1 MFAAVL
7 QTAPAPGPAPKA
19 SKYNPSQL
27 HRSPQWVYAGAI
39 TTSGGF
45 DMDLG
50 SINWLAVVASAVS
63 AFVLGG
69 IWYGPIFGKA
79 WQRLEGISDEQMQ
92 GGHMPMI
99 FGGALVLN
107 LVMATSLALLLQLHP
122 APALISGFAA
132 GGLLGLGFIA
142 SAYGISYLFGRKP
155 LALWLI
161 DAGYM
166 VVFMALMGAILGA
179 WR

>member
-1 MFAAVL
+1 
-7 QTAPAPGPAPKA
+7 
-19 SKYNPSQL
+19 
-27 HRSPQWVYAGAI
+27 
-39 TTSGGF
+39 
-45 DMDLG
+45 MDIG
-50 SINWLAVVASAVS
+50 SINWLAVLASAVS

-79 WQRLEGISDEQMQ
+79 WQRLEGISDEEIQS
-92 GGHMPMI
+92 GSMPMI
-99 FGGALVLN
+99 FGGAFVLN
-107 LVMATSLALLLQLHP
+107 LVMASSLALLLQLHP
-122 APALISGFAA
+122 APALMSGASV
-132 GGLLGLGFIA
+132 GGLLGLTLIG

-166 VVFMALMGAILGA
+166 VVFMTLMGAILGA